1 MSHSDTHRLT
11 RASLE
16 LSSRDERRRRAVTW
30 VTVAALLL
38 VAAGGALYL
47 SDPRLRN
54 PGAALFGAT
63 DALEKDNATLRAE
76 LERLRAEFDMEKAT
90 RAELNRESVE
100 LHARINELNNRLE
113 FLTGREARELQPR

>member
-38 VAAGGALYL
+38 VAAGGTLYL

-54 PGAALFGAT
+54 PGAALFGAA